1 MNLCKF
7 RRSTR
12 TSCNV
17 DTMDRKLK
25 FSIKVA
31 FGRGSSALAL
41 GALIVGAGCGGPQKA
56 GGGGSLGG
64 GATSEQGADS
74 IIEGTA
80 KTAPAREVSVEERED
95 FAKAM
100 AKYLDLKSD
109 GTLSSG
115 ECDTASSAF
124 RKAADANPKLR
135 EARYNQGAV
144 LMECGRDNEAMTIF
158 QQLSTGKDAYAPA
171 VTQLGVAAFRKNDR
185 AEAERQ
191 FTRAIE
197 IDQNLNSVA
206 ARNNLAQLLRDR
218 MLSQLGED
226 RKRTA
231 NRAIQHLRA
240 VLAIDGT
247 NIQAY
252 ASLCHIYQLLGYP
265 EMAKLVGDQAIRRAQ
280 EIATGS
286 VEDEQG
292 GASESVEAANA
303 GKAKGKGKKKDEPAA
318 TVKTKSTKGTG
329 YTREMNQQVGLVY
342 NTLALIELERKNVT
356 GAIGNFKAA
365 ITRDPDLMEA
375 RMNLAAIALNFRD
388 YTTAEENFRLVWK
401 AQPTNYEAVIGLGVA
416 LRGNKK
422 AEEAEQTYVA
432 AQKIDAN
439 NPKSYFN
446 LGLLYQDYKGGQKPE
461 LQKAQQYFRD
471 FISKSGAG
479 DLKKDAQKRIKD
491 IDDMFVALEEAAKM
505 QAEYEKML
513 KEQEEQQKQ
522 MQEEEK
528 KQQAAAGTA
537 AEPAAA
543 GASTAPTAPSGPAA
557 SPTAPPAAK

>member
-1 MNLCKF
+1 MNLCNF
-7 RRSTR
+7 RRYQR
-12 TSCNV
+12 TTSNV
-17 DTMDRKLK
+17 DTMNSKLK
-25 FSIKVA
+25 FSIKLVI
-31 FGRGSSALAL
+31 GRGSSALAL
-41 GALIVGAGCGGPQKA
+41 GALIVGAGCGGPQKTSGGGTA
-56 GGGGSLGG
+56 GGG
-64 GATSEQGADS
+64 AVSEQGADS

-80 KTAPAREVSVEERED
+80 KTAPAREVSASERED

-109 GTLSSG
+109 GTLQSG

-124 RKAADANPKLR
+124 KKAADANPKLR

-144 LMECGRDNEAMTIF
+144 LMECGRDNEAMTLF

-218 MLSQLGED
+218 MLSQLGEE

-286 VEDEQG
+286 IEEEQG
-292 GASESVEAANA
+292 GASESADAANA
-303 GKAKGKGKKKDEPAA
+303 GKGKAKGKKKDEPAA
-318 TVKTKSTKGTG
+318 AKTKTSKGTG
-329 YTREMNQQVGLVY
+329 YTREMNQQVALVY
-342 NTLALIELERKNVT
+342 NTLALIDLEKKNVT
-356 GAIGNFKAA
+356 GAISNFKAA
-365 ITRDPDLMEA
+365 ITRDPELMEA

-401 AQPTNYEAVIGLGVA
+401 AQPANYEAVIGLGVA

-471 FISKSGAG
+471 FIAKSGAG

-491 IDDMFVALEEAAKM
+491 IDEMFVALEEAAKM

-528 KQQAAAGTA
+528 KQQAAAG
-537 AEPAAA
+537 PAAD
-543 GASTAPTAPSGPAA
+543 PAA
-557 SPTAPPAAK
+557 PAAPAPSPTAPPAAK

>member
-1 MNLCKF
+1 MNLP
-7 RRSTR
+7 SNNT
-12 TSCNV
+12 
-17 DTMDRKLK
+17 DTMDSKLK
-25 FSIKVA
+25 FNFRNVA
-31 FGRGSSALAL
+31 AGGACALAL
-41 GALIVGAGCGGPQKA
+41 GSLIAGGCGGPQKVA
-56 GGGGSLGG
+56 GGGSVGG
-64 GATSEQGADS
+64 GPVSEQGADS

-80 KTAPAREVSVEERED
+80 KTTPSREVSVEERED
-95 FAKAM
+95 FTKAM

-144 LMECGRDNEAMTIF
+144 LMECGRDNEAQGLF

-171 VTQLGVAAFRKNDR
+171 LTQLGVAAFRKNDR

-197 IDQNLNSVA
+197 IDQNLNSVS

-218 MLSQLGED
+218 MLAQQGDE

-265 EMAKLVGDQAIRRAQ
+265 EMAKLVGDQAIHRAQ

-286 VEDEQG
+286 VEEEQG
-292 GASESVEAANA
+292 GASEDAATANA
-303 GKAKGKGKKKDEPAA
+303 GKAKGKGKKKDDAPAA
-318 TVKTKSTKGTG
+318 GKMKASKGTG

-342 NTLALIELERKNVT
+342 NTLALIDLEKKNVT
-356 GAIGNFKAA
+356 GAISNFKAA
-365 ITRDPDLMEA
+365 IARDPELMEA

-388 YTTAEENFRLVWK
+388 YNTAEENFRLVSK
-401 AQPTNYEAVIGLGVA
+401 AQPTNIEAVIGLGVA

-422 AEEAEQTYVA
+422 ADEAEQAYMA
-432 AQKIDAN
+432 AQKIDTN

-471 FISKSGAG
+471 FIAKSGGG

-513 KEQEEQQKQ
+513 KEQEEQQKK
-522 MQEEEK
+522 MQEEER
-528 KQQAAAGTA
+528 KQQGAA

-543 GASTAPTAPSGPAA
+543 ATAVPPPAPSA
-557 SPTAPPAAK
+557 SK

>member
-1 MNLCKF
+1 MNLCNF

-12 TSCNV
+12 TSSIV
-17 DTMDRKLK
+17 DTMDSKLK
-25 FSIKVA
+25 LSIETVLSRG
-31 FGRGSSALAL
+31 FGAMAL
-41 GALIVGAGCGGPQKA
+41 GAFGAMIVGAGCGGPQKT
-56 GGGGSLGG
+56 GGGLSTGG
-64 GATSEQGADS
+64 GPVSEQGADS
-74 IIEGTA
+74 IIEGTS

-95 FAKAM
+95 FSKAM

-115 ECDTASSAF
+115 ECDSASSAF
-124 RKAADANPKLR
+124 KKAADANPKLR

-158 QQLSTGKDAYAPA
+158 QQLSTGKEAYAPA

-218 MLSQLGED
+218 MLSQLGEE

-286 VEDEQG
+286 IEEEPG
-292 GASESVEAANA
+292 GLTESADTANA

-318 TVKTKSTKGTG
+318 AGKVKTSKGTG

-342 NTLALIELERKNVT
+342 NTLALIDLQRKNVT
-356 GAIGNFKAA
+356 GAISNFKAA
-365 ITRDPDLMEA
+365 ITRDPELMEA

-388 YTTAEENFRLVWK
+388 YSTAEENFRLVWK
-401 AQPTNYEAVIGLGVA
+401 AQPANYEAVIGLGVA
-416 LRGNKK
+416 LRGNRK

-432 AQKIDAN
+432 AQKIDSN

-471 FISKSGAG
+471 FISKSGSG

-513 KEQEEQQKQ
+513 KEQEE
-522 MQEEEK
+522 MEK
-528 KQQAAAGTA
+528 KQQAAAPAEETA
-537 AEPAAA
+537 PAVPSAPAAPA
-543 GASTAPTAPSGPAA
+543 PGA
-557 SPTAPPAAK
+557 TAPPVAK